1 VEGLTRYVGLYH
13 DAFTVR
19 FYMMQTLLAS
29 LVYVAMHPR
38 IGAARLAAMMGYCSA
53 ALIVVFKAYS
63 KSAMSALFVWALMWA
78 LLRRRYAL
86 LAVGAAGAVVAGT
99 YFSSEITD
107 QIGQLFNKELS
118 VLAGHGDV
126 RLTFQGRWFAWAGM
140 IDEWKQFSAFAQVF
154 GSGHRA
160 TGSHNDYVQLLI
172 HGGIVGLV
180 LYVALLAAI
189 GTRLMRNVFARRS
202 PLNVAATMA
211 FGMWLIDSIG
221 LVPSVYPPYQWFVWG
236 LIGLAA
242 RIDADSPGLAIA
254 RVPRAALFQF
264 VPAHPAGSSR
274 VAMR

>member
-38 IGAARLAAMMGYCSA
+38 IGALRLAAMVGYCSA

-63 KSAMSALFVWALMWA
+63 KSAMSALFVWALMWVV
-78 LLRRRYAL
+78 LRRRYAL
-86 LAVGAAGAVVAGT
+86 LAVGTACAVVLGT
-99 YFSSEITD
+99 YFSTQITE

-189 GTRLMRNVFARRS
+189 GTRLVRNVLARRS

-211 FGMWLIDSIG
+211 FAMWLIDSIG

-242 RIDADSPGLAIA
+242 RIDANP
-254 RVPRAALFQF
+254 PRAAIEQGVRAPLFQF
-264 VPAHPAGSSR
+264 VPTHAASPARGALR
-274 VAMR
+274 